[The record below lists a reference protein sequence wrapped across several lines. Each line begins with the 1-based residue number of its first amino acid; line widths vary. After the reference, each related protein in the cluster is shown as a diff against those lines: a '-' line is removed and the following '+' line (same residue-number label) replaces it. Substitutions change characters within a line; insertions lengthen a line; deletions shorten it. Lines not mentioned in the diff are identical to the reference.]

1 MEVEKAILVAKVKD
15 FEDIEEL
22 KLLAKTA
29 GAEVSKV
36 LLFGGEPDPG
46 SFLRSGKLEDL
57 RNMVLET
64 NSNVVIFNNDLSPVQ
79 LKNLENFIPAK
90 IIDRT
95 MLILDIFAQH
105 ARTKEGKIQ
114 VELAQLEYLLPRLT
128 GRGEALSRLGGGIG
142 TRGPGE
148 TKLEIDRRKI
158 KKRIYALRR
167 ELEEIKKERDIQRK
181 RRLSIPQI
189 SLVGY
194 TNAGKSTLFNLLT
207 SANVKVEDQLFATL
221 DPTVRK
227 VIFNN
232 NWEVLISDTVGF
244 IRNLPEELLTAFRA
258 TLEEIY
264 YVDVI
269 LHVIDISNKNF
280 IEHIKVVDSILEQI
294 GVEDKPVIRVYNKID
309 LLTKDEINYI
319 RESLDYKPA
328 VFISAK
334 NNLGIDRL
342 KKLITSE
349 LLKGVR
355 RYRITIPY
363 EKFSVFQK
371 YKSRIYIEEE
381 NYKEDYIEIRARI
394 PKEYKKILNELR
406 K

>member
-1 MEVEKAILVAKVKD
+1 MEIEKAILVAKVSD
-15 FEDIEEL
+15 LEELEEL
-22 KLLAKTA
+22 KLLSKTA
-29 GAEVSKV
+29 GVKVQKV
-36 LLFGGEPDPG
+36 LLFGGDPDPA
-46 SFLRSGKLEDL
+46 SFLRSGKLEELKYLVIEERADL
-57 RNMVLET
+57 
-64 NSNVVIFNNDLSPVQ
+64 VIFNNDLTPVQ
-79 LKNLENFIPAK
+79 LRNLEKEIPTK

-114 VELAQLEYLLPRLT
+114 VELAQLEYLLPRLV

-158 KKRIYALRR
+158 RRRIYALKR
-167 ELEEIKKERDIQRK
+167 ELEDIKKEREIQRK
-181 RRLSIPQI
+181 KRLNLPQVA
-189 SLVGY
+189 LVGY

-207 SANVKVEDQLFATL
+207 GANVLVEDLLFATL

-227 VIFNN
+227 INFRN

-264 YVDVI
+264 YVDLI
-269 LHVIDISNKNF
+269 LHVIDVSDKNF
-280 IEHIKVVDSILEQI
+280 RKQIEVVESVLEEM
-294 GVEDKPVIRVYNKID
+294 GVEEKPIIRVYNKID
-309 LLTKDEINYI
+309 LLTKEEIRYL
-319 RESLDYKPA
+319 RQELDYRPS

-334 NNLGIDRL
+334 ERIGIERL
-342 KKLITSE
+342 KDLIVSE

-355 RYRITIPY
+355 RYKINIPY
-363 EKFSVFQK
+363 DKYNVFQK
-371 YKSRIYIEEE
+371 YKGKLYIEEE
-381 NYKEDYIEIRARI
+381 NYREDFVEIKARI
-394 PKEYKKILNELR
+394 PKEYRKLLEELR
-406 K
+406 

>member
-1 MEVEKAILVAKVKD
+1 LV
-15 FEDIEEL
+15 IEER
-22 KLLAKTA
+22 A
-29 GAEVSKV
+29 
-36 LLFGGEPDPG
+36 
-46 SFLRSGKLEDL
+46 DL
-57 RNMVLET
+57 
-64 NSNVVIFNNDLSPVQ
+64 VIFNNDLTPVQ
-79 LKNLENFIPAK
+79 LRNLEKEIPTK

-114 VELAQLEYLLPRLT
+114 VELAQLEYLLPRLV

-158 KKRIYALRR
+158 RRRIYALKR
-167 ELEEIKKERDIQRK
+167 ELEDIKKEREIQRK
-181 RRLSIPQI
+181 KRLNLPQVA
-189 SLVGY
+189 LVGY

-207 SANVKVEDQLFATL
+207 GANVLVEDLLFATL

-227 VIFNN
+227 INFRN

-264 YVDVI
+264 YVDLI
-269 LHVIDISNKNF
+269 LHVIDVSDKNF
-280 IEHIKVVDSILEQI
+280 RKQIEVVESVLEEM
-294 GVEDKPVIRVYNKID
+294 GVEEKPIIRVYNKID
-309 LLTKDEINYI
+309 LLTKEEIRYL
-319 RESLDYKPA
+319 RQELDYRPS

-334 NNLGIDRL
+334 ERIGIERL
-342 KKLITSE
+342 KDLIVSE

-355 RYRITIPY
+355 RYKINIPY
-363 EKFSVFQK
+363 DKYNVFQK
-371 YKSRIYIEEE
+371 YKGKLYIEEE
-381 NYKEDYIEIRARI
+381 NYREDFVEIKARI
-394 PKEYKKILNELR
+394 PKEYRKLLEELR
-406 K
+406 

>member
-1 MEVEKAILVAKVKD
+1 MEIEKAILVAKVSD
-15 FEDIEEL
+15 LEELEEL
-22 KLLAKTA
+22 KLLSKTA
-29 GAEVSKV
+29 GVKVQNV
-36 LLFGGEPDPG
+36 LLFGGEPDPA
-46 SFLRSGKLEDL
+46 SFLRSGKLEELKYLVIEQRVDL
-57 RNMVLET
+57 
-64 NSNVVIFNNDLSPVQ
+64 VIFNNDLSPVQ
-79 LKNLENFIPAK
+79 LRNIEKEIPAR

-128 GRGEALSRLGGGIG
+128 GRGETLSRLGGGIG

-158 KKRIYALRR
+158 RKKIYTLKK
-167 ELEEIKKERDIQRK
+167 ELEEIKREREIQRK
-181 RRLSIPQI
+181 QRLNLPQI
-189 SLVGY
+189 ALVGY

-207 SANVKVEDQLFATL
+207 GANVKVEDLLFATL

-227 VIFNN
+227 VNFKN

-264 YVDVI
+264 YVDLI
-269 LHVIDISNKNF
+269 LHVIDLSDKDF
-280 IEHIKVVDSILEQI
+280 RKQIEVVESILEEMGI
-294 GVEDKPVIRVYNKID
+294 EDKPIIRVYNKID
-309 LLTKDEINYI
+309 LLSKEEIRYL
-319 RESLDYKPA
+319 RQELDYKPS

-334 NNLGIDRL
+334 EGIGVEKL
-342 KKLITSE
+342 KDLIVNE

-355 RYRITIPY
+355 RYKINIPY
-363 EKFSVFQK
+363 DKFNLFQK
-371 YKSRIYIEEE
+371 YRGKLYIEEE
-381 NYKEDYIEIRARI
+381 NYRENFVEVKARV
-394 PKEYKKILNELR
+394 PKEYKKLIDKLR
-406 K
+406 

>member
-1 MEVEKAILVAKVKD
+1 MKD

-29 GAEVSKV
+29 GAEVKKV

-46 SFLRSGKLEDL
+46 SFLRIGKLEDL

-64 NSNVVIFNNDLSPVQ
+64 NSEVVIFNDDLSPIQ
-79 LKNLENFIPAK
+79 LKNLESFIPAK

-148 TKLEIDRRKI
+148 TKLEIDKRKI
-158 KKRIYALRR
+158 KKRIYALRK
-167 ELEEIKKERDIQRK
+167 ELENIRKEREIQRK
-181 RRLSIPQI
+181 RRLNLPQI

-207 SANVKVEDQLFATL
+207 SANVKVEDLLFATL

-227 VIFNN
+227 VVFEN

-244 IRNLPEELLTAFRA
+244 IRKLPEELLTAFRA

-269 LHVIDISNKNF
+269 LHVIDISNKKF
-280 IEHIKVVDSILEQI
+280 MEHIKVVDSILEQMGI
-294 GVEDKPVIRVYNKID
+294 EDKPIIRVYNKID
-309 LLTKDEINYI
+309 LLSKDEINYI
-319 RESLDYKPA
+319 RRSLDYRPA
-328 VFISAK
+328 VFVSAK
-334 NNLGIDRL
+334 NNLGIDKL
-342 KKLITSE
+342 KKMIINE

-355 RYRITIPY
+355 RYKITIPY

-381 NYKEDYIEIRARI
+381 NYKDEFIEIRARI
-394 PKEYKKILNELR
+394 PKEYKKILNDLR
-406 K
+406 R